1 MMKRLLAAGCLLS
14 CTLVSSCSSR
24 ATVVPRGIA
33 SRLTSPA
40 TIEEIIQSADPEA
53 TVLGGRSGGGGGGGS
68 SSFAG
73 TNIHASYT
81 YMYKG
86 RVKSEKKL
94 GAILDVL
101 RSELR
106 AEITRAGGEIHGQ
119 GGGPTTGQWAPGEPM
134 RTLRTAE
141 SIRYQRLGFQGDL
154 FLVAYPVSEPKAN
167 YIVLVRVVETLVG
180 K

>member
-1 MMKRLLAAGCLLS
+1 
-14 CTLVSSCSSR
+14 
-24 ATVVPRGIA
+24 VVPRGIA

-119 GGGPTTGQWAPGEPM
+119 GGGPTT
-134 RTLRTAE
+134 E